1 MKFFDEGKFFFQ
13 PNHFFSKN
21 ENLRK
26 KYSNVTFNFSV
37 YHPPLGQPWDFTWF
51 FIPMVGTS
59 LKFWSLGWGTSFIY
73 TTQPSGL
80 HWRIFPRPPGA
91 PGGDG
96 RPQNWI
102 PHYRS
107 VLPRRHFGAPKI
119 WRENRGGTIQRPIF
133 LYFLTRNPFFV
144 LRKRVRVRKCSKI
157 NIKLFVFS
165 NSIKKF
171 STYFLFV
178 SLRVF

>member
-1 MKFFDEGKFFFQ
+1 MKFFDEGKIFFQ

-91 PGGDG
+91 PGGMVDPRIEYHITG
-96 RPQNWI
+96 RCYPGDT
-102 PHYRS
+102 
-107 VLPRRHFGAPKI
+107 LRHLKYEERIVEERFKDLFSFI
-119 WRENRGGTIQRPIF
+119 FWRGTRFSYLESAYGCVSAQKLTSNF
-133 LYFLTRNPFFV
+133 SYFQTP
-144 LRKRVRVRKCSKI
+144 
-157 NIKLFVFS
+157 
-165 NSIKKF
+165 
-171 STYFLFV
+171 
-178 SLRVF
+178 